1 MSRILKVLIFIV
13 GIFVFFEVGLFASY
27 SVISS
32 DGVNVDEIISTQIDE
47 VNDFIGSLTGKKTLS
62 EQETLNVTN
71 DDKVALIL
79 NNMTNLSVNLGSV
92 TAKVSSGDDGNQ
104 TVTLTA
110 IATKDTQITSGGAI
124 LIVPEQTYSITVTAT
139 GEVYSS
145 GKVEIDTTTI
155 ALKEKMVLYN
165 QNSTNTAGGSI
176 DNLVQYAQNNTTNN
190 NTTMANNT
198 TKKTRA

>member
-1 MSRILKVLIFIV
+1 
-13 GIFVFFEVGLFASY
+13 
-27 SVISS
+27 
-32 DGVNVDEIISTQIDE
+32 
-47 VNDFIGSLTGKKTLS
+47 
-62 EQETLNVTN
+62 
-71 DDKVALIL
+71 
-79 NNMTNLSVNLGSV
+79 MTNLSVNLGSV

-124 LIVPEQTYSITVTAT
+124 LIVPEQTYSITATAT

>member
-104 TVTLTA
+104 TV
-110 IATKDTQITSGGAI
+110 
-124 LIVPEQTYSITVTAT
+124 Y
-139 GEVYSS
+139 
-145 GKVEIDTTTI
+145 
-155 ALKEKMVLYN
+155 
-165 QNSTNTAGGSI
+165 
-176 DNLVQYAQNNTTNN
+176 
-190 NTTMANNT
+190 
-198 TKKTRA
+198 